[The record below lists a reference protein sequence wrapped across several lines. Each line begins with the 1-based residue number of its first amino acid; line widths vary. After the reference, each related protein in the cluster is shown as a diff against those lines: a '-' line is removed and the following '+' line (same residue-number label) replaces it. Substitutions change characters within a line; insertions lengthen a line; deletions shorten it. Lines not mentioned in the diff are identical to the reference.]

1 MNGSM
6 GSMPILCFELR
17 RDAASAFPP
26 PVDFC
31 SRMRPQTMQFLARRK
46 ARIAPFSGKCLARCV
61 GCPQLRQNFIM
72 HPWQA
77 LILGVIEGIT
87 EYLPV
92 SSTGHLIVA
101 QRLMGIGTG
110 SVESKAAADAFAVC
124 IQGGAI
130 LAVLGLYSRR
140 VFQMIQGM
148 LGRNPDG
155 LRLAINIII
164 GFLPAA
170 VLGLLLNH
178 WIKAHL
184 FGMWPVVVAW
194 IIGGVGIL
202 GVAWWNKRNPPRS
215 GGLELDKLTIQMA
228 FIIGLLQCVA
238 MCPGTSR
245 SLMTICGGLLVG
257 LSIRAA
263 VEYSFLLGV
272 VTLTAAT
279 AKDAIDKV
287 PDIAEYNVLFGG
299 TKLMLHE
306 YGALAMAIG
315 IVAAAVSA
323 AFAVKWLVSYLQS
336 HGLSVFGWYRI
347 AVGLVVGS
355 LIVSGVFSAQI

>member
-1 MNGSM
+1 
-6 GSMPILCFELR
+6 
-17 RDAASAFPP
+17 
-26 PVDFC
+26 
-31 SRMRPQTMQFLARRK
+31 
-46 ARIAPFSGKCLARCV
+46 
-61 GCPQLRQNFIM
+61 M

-77 LILGVIEGIT
+77 FILGVIEGIT
-87 EYLPV
+87 EYLPI

-101 QRLMGIGTG
+101 QRLMDIGTG
-110 SVESKAAADAFAVC
+110 GPQAKEAADAFAVC

-130 LAVLGLYSRR
+130 LAVLGLYWKR
-140 VFQMIQGM
+140 VIQMIRGVLGM
-148 LGRNPDG
+148 DSEG
-155 LRLAINIII
+155 LKLAIAIVA

-170 VLGLLLNH
+170 VLGVLLSH

-184 FGMWPVVVAW
+184 FGMWPVVAAW
-194 IIGGVGIL
+194 IIGGIGIL
-202 GVAWWNKRNPPRS
+202 AVARWRKSNPPR
-215 GGLELDKLTIQMA
+215 GGGKELKDLTWQLA
-228 FIIGLLQCVA
+228 LIIGLLQCVA

-272 VTLTAAT
+272 LTLTAAT
-279 AKDAIDKV
+279 AKDAVGKV
-287 PDIAEYNVLFGG
+287 KDLDPVYNSLFGG

-306 YGALAMAIG
+306 YGALPMIIG

-323 AFAVKWLVSYLQS
+323 AIAVKWLVSYLQS

-347 AVGLVVGS
+347 ALGLVIGG
-355 LIVSGVFSAQI
+355 LILGNVIHA